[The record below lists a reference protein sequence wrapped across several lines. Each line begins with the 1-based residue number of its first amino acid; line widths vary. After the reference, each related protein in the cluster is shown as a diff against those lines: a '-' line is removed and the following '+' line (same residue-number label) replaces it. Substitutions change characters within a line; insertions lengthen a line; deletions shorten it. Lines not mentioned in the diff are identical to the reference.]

1 MAPHF
6 TIETVAYGGEDYQKM
21 VALRNA
27 VLRLPLGLTLSDPEL
42 ERDRNM
48 THLAAISEEGGVI
61 GTALLTQTAKGEAW
75 VRQVCVAPEFHG
87 LGIGARLMERAE
99 DEARKQGFSEMVVM
113 ARDSAEPFYR
123 RIGYAPE
130 GDYFEEQS
138 IPHIQMRK
146 NLVI

>member
-6 TIETVAYGGEDYQKM
+6 TIETVTYGSEDYQKM

-27 VLRLPLGLTLSDPEL
+27 VLRLPLGLTLSEGEL
-42 ERDRNM
+42 ERDQNM
-48 THLAAISEEGGVI
+48 AHLAAISEEGGVI
-61 GTALLTQTAKGEAW
+61 GTALLTQTPKGEAW

-99 DEARKQGFSEMVVM
+99 DEARKQGFAEMVVL
-113 ARDSAEPFYR
+113 ARDSAEPFYQ
-123 RIGYAPE
+123 RIGYLPE
-130 GDYFEEQS
+130 SDYFIEQG

-146 NLVI
+146 VL

>member
-6 TIETVAYGGEDYQKM
+6 TIETVVYGSEDYQKM

-27 VLRLPLGLTLSDPEL
+27 VLRLPLGLTLSEPEL
-42 ERDRNM
+42 ERDRDM

-61 GTALLTQTAKGEAW
+61 GTALLTQTQNGEAW

-99 DEARKQGFSEMVVM
+99 DEARKQGFAQMVVM
-113 ARDSAEPFYR
+113 ARDSAEPFYQ
-123 RIGYAPE
+123 RIGYMPE
-130 GDYFEEQS
+130 GDYFAEQG

-146 NLVI
+146 SF